1 MAVNITQTKMNELVP
16 PTPNVAN
23 MVYQQQKIRQ
33 FFQESGKAIVTTNN
47 PMFNRSQQYHD
58 TMKWLFQVEE
68 QKYFKETYERMYE
81 RIPFCQRSVDI
92 MSDWV
97 MQSGFKIKAPD
108 HLISEDKSQDDVP
121 QLKENIILLRKWIRA
136 SSFVKQLGLGIKYL
150 MIYGDSFFEV
160 VKEGQIPK
168 NISPTHK
175 KLLDLRYPKMSG
187 WKVEQIKP
195 IKPQQMRVIRD
206 QSGTVLAYV
215 QIPPS
220 APFEEYKFDNSK
232 DKFKQIEVF
241 MKDAKDKGYIWFAPE
256 EIIHLKWN
264 PKPSEA
270 YGNSPLEAM
279 KDGIAVL
286 LGMFEDIGI
295 IVRNYAGPTFF
306 FRVGT
311 DDIPATPE
319 TLEYIRSELVA
330 DVMSNA
336 HIITSSLV
344 QAEVLSAGKAT
355 MDLEGYFQIAL
366 SYVLL
371 GFGVPEI
378 LMGQGKSTT
387 EATAKTQLEAFSR
400 LIKTIQGYI
409 RSEIE
414 MKLFPQIC
422 GVEEITPETID
433 YIPEL
438 HWNPIESEE
447 EYRIRLENL
456 FRFGLTTREETRKDL
471 GYQPKPEGELVLDQ
485 DKEFQKD
492 MELLGV
498 ISGADNEG
506 GDGDSKS
513 GTVRSK
519 GGKDTA
525 TKPQQKRSDRD
536 AEKNN
541 KSKTPK

>member
-1 MAVNITQTKMNELVP
+1 MWQISSTKITSV
-16 PTPNVAN
+16 
-23 MVYQQQKIRQ
+23 
-33 FFQESGKAIVTTNN
+33 NN
-47 PMFNRSQQYHD
+47 PIASRSDRYKK
-58 TMKWLFQVEE
+58 TMEWLFQIEE
-68 QKYFKETYERMYE
+68 QPFNKQVYEKMYE
-81 RIPFCQRSVDI
+81 KIPLCQRAVDI

-121 QLKENIILLRKWIRA
+121 KLKENIILLRKWIRV
-136 SSFVKQLGLGIKYL
+136 SNFIKQLGLGVKYL
-150 MIYGDSFFEV
+150 IIYGDSFFEV
-160 VKEGQIPK
+160 VSEGKIPY
-168 NISPTHK
+168 NLTPNQK
-175 KLLDLRYPKMSG
+175 KLLNLRYPKMSG

-195 IKPQQMRVIRD
+195 IKPQEMRVIRD
-206 QSGTVLAYV
+206 QTGTVLAYV
-215 QIPPS
+215 QIPPAS
-220 APFEEYKFDNSK
+220 PFTYQLNYEKKDIDNQLVE
-232 DKFKQIEVF
+232 FQN
-241 MKDAKDKGYIWFAPE
+241 DARKRGYVWFEPK

-344 QAEVLSAGKAT
+344 QAEVLAAGKAT

-422 GVEEITPETID
+422 DVLEITPETID
-433 YIPEL
+433 FIPEL

-447 EYRIRLENL
+447 EYRIRLENM

-492 MELLGV
+492 MELLGA

-525 TKPQQKRSDRD
+525 TKPTQRRSDRD
-536 AEKNN
+536 AEKKN